1 MIPFCREVLLWLW
14 YISSD
19 RLIKMGAKE
28 QLNLDFGDKFNI
40 LPDKEKWE
48 IISHYLIAQDPDSSR
63 DLWLGQLKPLSL
75 GRDKFVFT
83 VSASFT
89 KEWIEKHYLA
99 LLEKTAERFTG
110 HPVKVE
116 INVVPTDHLRTKKPK
131 KKRKPPF
138 GLSLNEDYTF
148 ENFVVGQSNRLAYA
162 TAKAVV
168 ERPGRKS
175 HNPLFI
181 HGGVGLGKTH
191 LIQAVGN
198 ALLSTTDMDVVY
210 MPAELFTFEYVES
223 LKKGQMSLFRERYR
237 NVDVW
242 LVDDIQFIADKER
255 TTEEFFHT
263 FNTLYETGKQII
275 ICSDRAPEELAPLH
289 PRVVSRLK
297 NGPVVSITIPDL
309 ELRLA
314 ILQKKAEGEKFNL
327 SPEILLYIAR
337 EIKSN
342 IRDLEGALAKLMAWS
357 SINNAPLTLPI
368 AEELLVD
375 YIGKKQRIITIE
387 DVVRTICKYFNISQR
402 VLKGKRRDRKVSLP
416 RQICMYLCRE
426 LTSAPVTDIAR
437 ALGKTHPAV
446 ITGYNKIREEL
457 TKDRELAELVQ
468 KITSTLLANR

>member
-1 MIPFCREVLLWLW
+1 MVFVVFLWK
-14 YISSD
+14 D
-19 RLIKMGAKE
+19 KTKMGATD

-48 IISHYLIAQDPDSSR
+48 IISHYLISQDPDSSR
-63 DLWLGQLKPLSL
+63 DLWLGQLKPVSL
-75 GRDKFVFT
+75 GGEKFIFN
-83 VSASFT
+83 VSANFT

-99 LLEKTAERFTG
+99 LLEETAQRFTG
-110 HPVKVE
+110 HPVKIE
-116 INVVPTDHLRTKKPK
+116 INVVPPEQLRERKKPK
-131 KKRKPPF
+131 KKRKPSF
-138 GLSLNEDYTF
+138 GLSLNENYTF

-162 TAKAVV
+162 TAKDVA
-168 ERPGRKS
+168 ERPGRRNY
-175 HNPLFI
+175 NPLFI

-198 ALLSTTDMDVVY
+198 AILSNTEMEVVY
-210 MPAELFTFEYVES
+210 MPAEFFTFDYVES
-223 LKKGQMSLFRERYR
+223 LKNGQMSLFRDRYR
-237 NVDVW
+237 RIDVW
-242 LVDDIQFIADKER
+242 LLDDIQFIADKER

-263 FNTLYETGKQII
+263 FNALYETGKQII
-275 ICSDRAPEELAPLH
+275 ICSDRPPEELAPLH
-289 PRVVSRLK
+289 PRVISRLK
-297 NGPVVSITIPDL
+297 NGPVMSIAPPDL

-314 ILQKKAEGEKFNL
+314 ILQKKAEQENFNL
-327 SPEILLYIAR
+327 SPEILLYVAR

-357 SINNAPLTLPI
+357 SINNAQLTLPI

-375 YIGKKQRIITIE
+375 YIGRRHREITID
-387 DVVRTICKYFNISQR
+387 DVLKTVCKYFNISPR

-446 ITGYNKIREEL
+446 ISNYNKIKEEL
-457 TKDRELAELVQ
+457 ARDTELAKLVQ
-468 KITSTLLANR
+468 KITSKLLPG